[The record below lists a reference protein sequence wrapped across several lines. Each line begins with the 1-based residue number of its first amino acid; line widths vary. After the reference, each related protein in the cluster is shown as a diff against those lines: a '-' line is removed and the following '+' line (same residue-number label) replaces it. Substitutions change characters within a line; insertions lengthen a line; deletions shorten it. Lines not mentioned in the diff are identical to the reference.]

1 MGVLKRTLGMY
12 TVTALAAALVLA
24 LMGVVSAD
32 DEPVERLP
40 RNQQGR
46 PVIDRPLGDDY
57 KAPTPAEVRERRR
70 RLEAEQ
76 QRRFDE
82 EMDGFWRNYHNEQ
95 SLHDARRR
103 NEQTLQ
109 DGWRQSGSDLS
120 FDNWVDARLEEQRQ
134 RSWHDDFEEWG
145 DEDSDGTPEQA
156 RQSAMARLAAAMRE
170 EAALRQEYA
179 ESGSDLPFEDWVEQ
193 QEESGWSDD
202 FEEWGDEDW
211 DDLPP
216 GAGTENSP
224 PTSSEPPQED
234 PGVTSQDIYDRILE
248 DLNEALELAEEGDL
262 PPGTSTPQ
270 TQRDLPPG
278 AIPANDMEAAK
289 RAICN
294 GQPSA
299 EARAKC
305 LEQMGLQ

>member
-1 MGVLKRTLGMY
+1 MGTLQRTLGMC
-12 TVTALAAALVLA
+12 TITALGAALVLA
-24 LMGVVSAD
+24 VMGVVSAD
-32 DEPVERLP
+32 DEPVQRLP
-40 RNQQGR
+40 RNQDGR

-57 KAPTPAEVRERRR
+57 KAPTPAEVRERRQ
-70 RLEAEQ
+70 RLDAEQ

-82 EMDGFWRNYHNEQ
+82 EMDGFWRNYHKEQ
-95 SLHDARRR
+95 ALHDARRR
-103 NEQTLQ
+103 NEQTLK
-109 DGWRQSGSDLS
+109 DTWRQSGSDLS
-120 FDNWVDARLEEQRQ
+120 FDNWVDIQLEKQQQE
-134 RSWHDDFEEWG
+134 SWHDDFEEWG
-145 DEDSDGTPEQA
+145 DADLDGTPEQP
-156 RQSAMARLAAAMRE
+156 RQNAMARLAAAMRE

-211 DDLPP
+211 DD
-216 GAGTENSP
+216 TP

-234 PGVTSQDIYDRILE
+234 PDVTSQDIYDRIIE
-248 DLNEALELAEEGDL
+248 DLNEALELAEEEEL
-262 PPGTSTPQ
+262 APVTSSPQ

-278 AIPANDMEAAK
+278 TIPANDMEAAK